1 MVLLRVTWDLEP
13 YSRWKFLR
21 ARVSE
26 IVLQNQQAP
35 GDGEGQGSLAC
46 YSPRGHKESDMPER
60 LNSTKS
66 QGKRLDF
73 LSSTSE

>member
-1 MVLLRVTWDLEP
+1 MVLLGVTQDLEP
-13 YSRWKFLR
+13 YSQWKFLR
-21 ARVSE
+21 ARVFE

-35 GDGEGQGSLAC
+35 GDGKGQGSLAG
-46 YSPRGHKESDMPER
+46 YSPWGHKESGMTEW

-66 QGKRLDF
+66 QGKLLDF

>member
-1 MVLLRVTWDLEP
+1 MVLLGITWDLEP
-13 YSRWKFLR
+13 YSQWKFLR
-21 ARVSE
+21 ACVFE

-46 YSPRGHKESDMPER
+46 YSPWDHKESDTAER

-66 QGKRLDF
+66 QGRCLDF
-73 LSSTSE
+73 LSSTTE

>member
-1 MVLLRVTWDLEP
+1 MVLLGITQYLEP
-13 YSRWKFLR
+13 YSQWKFLR
-21 ARVSE
+21 ARVFE
-26 IVLQNQQAP
+26 VVLQNQQAP

-46 YSPRGHKESDMPER
+46 YSPWDHKESDMTER

-66 QGKRLDF
+66 QGKLLDF